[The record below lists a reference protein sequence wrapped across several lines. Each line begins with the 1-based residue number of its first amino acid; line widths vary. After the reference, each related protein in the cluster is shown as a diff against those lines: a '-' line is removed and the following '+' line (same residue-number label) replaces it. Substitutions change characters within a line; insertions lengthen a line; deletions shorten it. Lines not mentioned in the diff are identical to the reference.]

1 MDNQTYILFSNFG
14 KPLSPQKSYTSSK
27 PHTERIEMEQGN
39 IVTFKDVKKSYYLGE
54 SEIEA
59 LKRINFQVKQKS
71 FTFIVGK
78 SGSGKSTLLN
88 LIGAI
93 DAPTAGTIVINGIDI
108 STLDDNALS
117 DFRAKNIGH
126 IFQNFNLIP
135 VLNVYENIEYPLLLI
150 NVPKEQRE
158 AKVKQ
163 MIQDVGLEGL
173 DKHTPSQLSGGQR
186 QRVAIAR
193 ALVKDPVLV
202 LADEP
207 SANLDSKT
215 SAEILE
221 LMQKMQ
227 ELSST
232 TFIFVTHDKDIMG
245 ISDETYE
252 LKDGVLE
259 VEHA

>member
-1 MDNQTYILFSNFG
+1 MNDYIV
-14 KPLSPQKSYTSSK
+14 
-27 PHTERIEMEQGN
+27 E
-39 IVTFKDVKKSYYLGE
+39 FKDVKKSYFLGE

-59 LKRINFQVKQKS
+59 LKNISFCVKAKS

-93 DAPTAGTIVINGIDI
+93 DTPSAGNIVINGVDI
-108 STLDDNALS
+108 GTLEDNALS

-150 NVPKEQRE
+150 NESKEDRE
-158 AKVKQ
+158 VKVKQ
-163 MIQDVGLEGL
+163 MIHDVGLAGL
-173 DKHTPSQLSGGQR
+173 EKHTPSQLSGGQR

-193 ALVKDPVLV
+193 ALVKEPVLV

-215 SAEILE
+215 SAEILD

-227 ELSST
+227 EKSKT
-232 TFIFVTHDKDIMG
+232 TFVFVTHDKDIMG
-245 ISDETYE
+245 ISDITYE

-259 VEHA
+259 VENV

>member
-1 MDNQTYILFSNFG
+1 MNKY
-14 KPLSPQKSYTSSK
+14 
-27 PHTERIEMEQGN
+27 

-54 SEIEA
+54 SEIQA
-59 LKRINFQVKQKS
+59 LKSINIEVKEKS

-93 DAPTAGTIVINGIDI
+93 DSPSHGTIVINGVDI
-108 STLDDNALS
+108 ATLNDNELS

-150 NVPKEQRE
+150 NENKEDRE
-158 AKVKQ
+158 RKVKQ
-163 MIQDVGLEGL
+163 MIKDVGLEGL

-193 ALVKDPVLV
+193 ALVKEPVLV

-215 SAEILE
+215 SEEILD

-227 ELSST
+227 EKNNT

-245 ISDETYE
+245 ISDEMYA

-259 VEHA
+259 VAHV

>member
-1 MDNQTYILFSNFG
+1 MKQNS
-14 KPLSPQKSYTSSK
+14 
-27 PHTERIEMEQGN
+27 
-39 IVTFKDVKKSYYLGE
+39 IVIFKNVKKSYYLGE

-59 LKRINFQVKQKS
+59 LKNINLPVKEKS

-93 DAPTAGTIVINGIDI
+93 DTPSDGTIIINNVDI
-108 STLDDNALS
+108 GTLNDNELS

-150 NVPKEQRE
+150 NENKQKIKT
-158 AKVKQ
+158 KVTQ
-163 MIQDVGLEGL
+163 MIRDVGLEGL
-173 DKHTPSQLSGGQR
+173 DQHIPSQLSGGQR

-193 ALVKDPVLV
+193 ALVKNPVLV

-215 SAEILE
+215 SEEILK

-227 ELSST
+227 EKSHTS
-232 TFIFVTHDKDIMG
+232 FIFVTHDKDIMG

-252 LKDGVLE
+252 LKDGILE
-259 VEHA
+259 VSHA